1 MLRGSIVTGFA
12 LTLFGGLVAGGAWA
26 SGFVA
31 GPVRHA
37 VAARRNPVQPPRPS
51 SIRVAV
57 VRRTPVVV
65 AQARD
70 EPARPSSTRHLTY
83 LTSVTGPISPKSVV
97 ASQTGTFVA
106 QNMMY
111 QHTVTV
117 YDRRFRLLKT
127 IPDAVR
133 LADFGYPQYGGTT
146 RGAPVEAA
154 FNSGATQVYVSN
166 YSMYG
171 SHFRREGHDEC
182 APANGYDRSFVY
194 RIGLDQLAI
203 NQVIQVG
210 SVPKFVAV
218 TPDDHYVLVSNWCSY
233 TLSVIDV
240 ATGKVIQSLY
250 LGPYPRGIVVDPQS
264 RFAYVAVMGSYNIAR
279 IDLQDFAITWIRG
292 VGRAPRHLVIDPD
305 GTFLYATLNGEGAV
319 AKIDLAG
326 DAVVT
331 KVHTGSQP
339 RSMAISTDGTALY
352 VVNYDSNT
360 VSKIDTESMRILQ
373 TVHTNQ
379 NPIGITYDDATSELW
394 VACYSGSIM
403 VFKDVLPR

>member
-1 MLRGSIVTGFA
+1 MLRGRIVTGFA
-12 LTLFGGLVAGGAWA
+12 LTVFGALLAGGAWA
-26 SGFVA
+26 SGFVVA
-31 GPVRHA
+31 PARHA
-37 VAARRNPVQPPRPS
+37 PVARRGPAQPARPA
-51 SIRVAV
+51 SIRPAV
-57 VRRTPVVV
+57 VRATPVVV
-65 AQARD
+65 AQAQA
-70 EPARPSSTRHLTY
+70 EPTRPASTRHLVY
-83 LTSVTGPISPKSVV
+83 VTSMTGPISPKSVV
-97 ASQTGTFVA
+97 ASQTGRFVA

-171 SHFRREGHDEC
+171 AHFIREGHDDC

-194 RIGLDQLAI
+194 RIGLDELRV

-218 TPDDHYVLVSNWCSY
+218 SPDDHYVLVSNWCSY
-233 TLSVIDV
+233 TLSVIDA
-240 ATGKVIQSLY
+240 ATGKVVQSLY
-250 LGPYPRGIVVDPQS
+250 LGPYPRGIAVDPQS

-279 IDLQDFAITWIRG
+279 IDLQNFAIGWIRN

-326 DAVVT
+326 NEAMT

-339 RSMAISTDGTALY
+339 RSMTISTDGTALF

-379 NPIGITYDDATSELW
+379 NPIGITYDDATNEIW

-403 VFKDVLPR
+403 VFKDA